1 MARTK
6 AEFRKSCSQET
17 KKGSKSTKKACLKD
31 APAEGAEPAVRL
43 RPGMRALREIREYQ
57 ETTELLLTKSRF
69 QRLVRE
75 CAMKIGPCRFEVQAL
90 LALQEAAEMFL
101 VGLCEDASLCAGH
114 GRRVT
119 IMPRDVQLSRR
130 LRLMN
135 PGSAAKA
142 YRDKQAAGQKAS
154 SSSAGSALK
163 TEVKSEAAPSAAP
176 AADAKDSKE
185 GLPESCP
192 ETVPVESTAP
202 MEDDDD
208 DEDDEDYEPDDG
220 SDEEMNKE
228 DAKDLPPGAVP
239 PDSPTV
245 ADSSDIPILATL

>member
-1 MARTK
+1 
-6 AEFRKSCSQET
+6 
-17 KKGSKSTKKACLKD
+17 
-31 APAEGAEPAVRL
+31 
-43 RPGMRALREIREYQ
+43 MRALREIREYQ
-57 ETTELLLTKSRF
+57 ETTELLLQKTRF

-130 LRLMN
+130 LRLLN
-135 PGSAAKA
+135 PGTAAKA
-142 YRDKQAAGQKAS
+142 YKAQAAGQKAS
-154 SSSAGSALK
+154 SSSAGSAVK
-163 TEVKSEAAPSAAP
+163 IEAKSEVAP

-185 GLPESCP
+185 GLPETCP
-192 ETVPVESTAP
+192 ETLPVGSTAT
-202 MEDDDD
+202 MDD
-208 DEDDEDYEPDDG
+208 DEDDEDDEDYVTEDDG
-220 SDEEMNKE
+220 SDEEKNK
-228 DAKDLPPGAVP
+228 DDTKDLPPGAVSS
-239 PDSPTV
+239 DSPAV